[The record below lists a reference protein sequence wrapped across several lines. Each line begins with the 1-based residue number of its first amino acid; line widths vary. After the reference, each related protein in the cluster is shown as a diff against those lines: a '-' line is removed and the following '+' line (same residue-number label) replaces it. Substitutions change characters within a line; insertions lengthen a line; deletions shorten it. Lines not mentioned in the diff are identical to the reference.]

1 VIVFFVE
8 VFALAAFSF
17 GQGQQSRALHPEQ
30 GPPWWEMLR
39 ATWFT
44 PAGSTFGDPSCRRGL
59 FSPILSSG
67 GTAMYTT
74 LTGLAAVSFSI
85 GGYFMK
91 LSAGL
96 THLRPTLLM
105 VGFFSVGTVLQTV
118 AMRGEQM
125 AITYIVVLG
134 FEAIAAFALSVF
146 LLNEG
151 SSLPKFAGVAL
162 VLAGIVLLRSGK
174 A

>member
-1 VIVFFVE
+1 MF
-8 VFALAAFSF
+8 
-17 GQGQQSRALHPEQ
+17 
-30 GPPWWEMLR
+30 
-39 ATWFT
+39 
-44 PAGSTFGDPSCRRGL
+44 
-59 FSPILSSG
+59 
-67 GTAMYTT
+67 TT
-74 LTGLAAVSFSI
+74 LTGLAALSFSI

-105 VGFFSVGTVLQTV
+105 FGFFSVGAVLQTV

-134 FEAIAAFALSVF
+134 FEAVTALALSMV
-146 LLNEG
+146 LLHENA
-151 SSLPKFAGVAL
+151 SVSKVAGVAL
-162 VLAGIVLLRSGK
+162 VVAGIVLLRIGK